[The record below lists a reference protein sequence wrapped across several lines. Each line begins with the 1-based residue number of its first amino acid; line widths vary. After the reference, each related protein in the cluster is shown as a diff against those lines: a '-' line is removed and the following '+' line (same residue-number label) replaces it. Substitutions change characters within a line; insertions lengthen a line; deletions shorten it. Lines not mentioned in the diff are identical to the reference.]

1 MVNIE
6 VWIPGI
12 QTLSGDV
19 TYYCEYGSCFL
30 ISYFVFKLE
39 NVLLLPQRAKENI
52 WSLKYCWQTKQDS
65 ILLVIVWNVTLQ
77 LASFQ

>member
-19 TYYCEYGSCFL
+19 TYYCEYGRCFL
-30 ISYFVFKLE
+30 ISFYVFKLE
-39 NVLLLPQRAKENI
+39 SVLLLAQRAKENI